1 MKVKLD
7 QDGMMPIRK
16 HATDAGIDIKAAEDA
31 YIPPQ
36 GAALVRTGVHIQ
48 LPHGTVGLIRSR
60 SGMMM
65 KYGIITDGTIDEGFT
80 GEIMIELFNHSG
92 ISYDVHRG
100 DRIAQ
105 LVITPTYYFDLELVG
120 ELDDSDR
127 GTDGY
132 GSTGR

>member
-1 MKVKLD
+1 MKIKLD
-7 QDGMMPIRK
+7 QNGMMPERK
-16 HATDAGIDIKAAEDA
+16 HRTDAGLDLKAAEDA

-36 GAALVRTGVHIQ
+36 GSALVRTGVHVQ

-60 SGMMM
+60 SGMM
-65 KYGIITDGTIDEGFT
+65 KYGVTTDGTIDEGFT
-80 GEIMIELFNHSG
+80 GEIRIELFNHSG

-120 ELDDSDR
+120 EPDESDR
-127 GTDGY
+127 GADGY
-132 GSTGR
+132 GSTGK